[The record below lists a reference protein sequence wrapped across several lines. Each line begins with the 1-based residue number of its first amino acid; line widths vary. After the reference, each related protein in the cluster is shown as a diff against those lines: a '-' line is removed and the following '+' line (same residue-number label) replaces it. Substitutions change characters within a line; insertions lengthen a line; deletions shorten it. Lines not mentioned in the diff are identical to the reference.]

1 MRLVTRSDFDGLVCA
16 MILKELNII
25 NEITFAHPKDV
36 QDGKVELSDND
47 ITTNLPYDKRVHLSF
62 DHHESELKRI
72 SLRDKKD
79 NLIIDASA
87 KSAARVVYE
96 YYGGKNNI
104 KTVTEE
110 IMLAVDKADNADFTI
125 DDILNPTGWTLLSYI
140 MDSRTGL
147 GRFHNFT
154 ISNYQLMMKLI
165 DLCMAYKIDDILN
178 DSDVKERL
186 DIYYS
191 EQEKFVKQLESITE
205 IYSTVALVDFRNQD
219 IIHAGNRFMVYA
231 LYPNIEISIYVAPA
245 KNKDYT
251 ALMIGKSILNKNSN
265 IHIGDVCLDF
275 GGGGHA
281 NAGTCQI
288 SNDKV
293 EEEIPKIISYFIKNK
308 K

>member
-72 SLRDKKD
+72 SLKDKRD

-87 KSAARVVYE
+87 KSAARVVYD

-110 IMLAVDKADNADFTI
+110 IMIAVDKADSADFTI
-125 DDILNPTGWTLLSYI
+125 DDILSPTGWTLLSYI

-147 GRFHNFT
+147 GRFHDFT
-154 ISNYQLMMKLI
+154 ISNYQLMMNLI
-165 DLCMAYKIDDILN
+165 DLCMTHSIDEILELK
-178 DSDVKERL
+178 DVKERL
-186 DIYYS
+186 DVYYS
-191 EQEKFVKQLESITE
+191 EQENFVKQLENITE
-205 IYSTVALVDFRNQD
+205 IYSTVALIDFRGQD

-231 LYPNIEISIYVAPA
+231 LYPNIEVSIYVAPA
-245 KNKDYT
+245 KDSNFT

-265 IHIGDVCLDF
+265 IHIGDVCLEF

-288 SNDKV
+288 PNDKV
-293 EEEIPKIISYFIKNK
+293 EEEIPKIIAHFIKNIN
-308 K
+308 